1 MNLHNLITNIQICD
15 KEVEEHFTQEAYAG
29 YKVGKREMRSDAAEL
44 ALKAEARIEELEEML
59 RWYVEEDE
67 INEGDPENEYWV
79 EGKHKAMKLLGMEIE
94 E

>member
-1 MNLHNLITNIQICD
+1 MFKFTEITCPEMED
-15 KEVEEHFTQEAYAG
+15 PLEEMAAAKAAGKCGDCYVCCAG
-29 YKVGKREMRSDAAEL
+29 YHEQCRGKDFNWY
-44 ALKAEARIEELEEML
+44 KELEEML

-79 EGKHKAMKLLGMEIE
+79 DGKHKAMKLLGMEIE